1 MKVRTRKEVVLCS
14 NCRYPREFFYLSDFS
29 YGEKLLL
36 INDGTE
42 YVFVNLFE
50 DEVFDE
56 FNDIVNTVFKESSIE
71 ITKVKLVEVINNI
84 FGISCDSID
93 GKEIDTSL
101 KDEKCIKCGSKEFES
116 NLIEPEQLI
125 DIEAPIVTHD
135 LWKNLSSKEK
145 RENIERELKK
155 RKYI

>member
-1 MKVRTRKEVVLCS
+1 M
-14 NCRYPREFFYLSDFS
+14 
-29 YGEKLLL
+29 LL

-56 FNDIVNTVFKESSIE
+56 FNDIVNTVFKKVVSKLR
-71 ITKVKLVEVINNI
+71 KVKLVEVINNI

-101 KDEKCIKCGSKEFES
+101 KDE
-116 NLIEPEQLI
+116 NALNVVQ
-125 DIEAPIVTHD
+125 
-135 LWKNLSSKEK
+135 KNLKATLLSQ
-145 RENIERELKK
+145 NNLLILKK
-155 RKYI
+155 QLLRMICGKI